1 MKSYLIL
8 MTEININKIYQRKIS
23 IKKRVKLKN
32 KNSNAFKTLPD
43 HLKDLTNFKNYKII
57 ASFISIKSEIQTQFL
72 NKFLLDNNKIVCLP
86 IIKNNSE
93 TLNFIEYNLK
103 TKLIPGKFGIMEPSD
118 SNNEY
123 LPEIILTPCL
133 AFDERGFR
141 LGYGGGY
148 YDKTFSYLK
157 KIKHKFI
164 SIAVAFDGQKI
175 NKLVHDKNDQK
186 IDYIL
191 TEKKLYTV

>member
-1 MKSYLIL
+1 
-8 MTEININKIYQRKIS
+8 MTEIEIDKEWQRKIS
-23 IKKRVKLKN
+23 KRKRAILKD
-32 KNSNAFKTLPD
+32 KNSNAFKTLQD
-43 HLKDLTNFKNYKII
+43 HLNGLINFKNYKII
-57 ASFISIKSEIQTQFL
+57 ASFISFKSEISTQFL
-72 NKFLLDNNKIVCLP
+72 NEFLLNNGKILCLP

-103 TKLIPGKFGIMEPSD
+103 TKLVSGKFGIMQPSD
-118 SNNEY
+118 LSKEF

-133 AFDERGFR
+133 AFDENGFR

-164 SIAVAFDGQKI
+164 SIAVAFDDQKI
-175 NKLVHDKNDQK
+175 DELVHDKYDQK

-191 TEKKLYTV
+191 TEKKLYKV

>member
-1 MKSYLIL
+1 
-8 MTEININKIYQRKIS
+8 MTEINVNKEYQRKIS
-23 IKKRVKLKN
+23 IKKRATLKD
-32 KNSNAFKTLPD
+32 KNSNAFKTLQD
-43 HLKDLTNFKNYKII
+43 HLKGLINFKNYKII
-57 ASFISIKSEIQTQFL
+57 ASFISFKSEISTQFL
-72 NKFLLDNNKIVCLP
+72 NEFLLYNGKILCLP

-103 TKLIPGKFGIMEPSD
+103 TKLVSGKFGIMQP
-118 SNNEY
+118 NNLSKEF

-133 AFDERGFR
+133 AFDENGFR

-164 SIAVAFDGQKI
+164 SIAVAFDDQKI
-175 NKLVHDKNDQK
+175 DELIHDKYDQK

-191 TEKKLYTV
+191 TEKKLYKV

>member
-1 MKSYLIL
+1 
-8 MTEININKIYQRKIS
+8 MTEINVNKEYQRRIS
-23 IKKRVKLKN
+23 IKKRATLKD
-32 KNSNAFKTLPD
+32 KNSNAFKTLQD
-43 HLKDLTNFKNYKII
+43 HLKDLINFKNYKII
-57 ASFISIKSEIQTQFL
+57 ASFISFKSEISTQFL
-72 NKFLLDNNKIVCLP
+72 NEFLFNNGKILCLP

-103 TKLIPGKFGIMEPSD
+103 TKLVSGKFGIMQPSD
-118 SNNEY
+118 LSKEF

-133 AFDERGFR
+133 AFDENGFR

-164 SIAVAFDGQKI
+164 SIAVAFDDQKI
-175 NKLVHDKNDQK
+175 DELVHDKYDQK

-191 TEKKLYTV
+191 TEKKLYKI